1 MSLHKSDVAGRM
13 GSGKGLQADR
23 SPMRGEA
30 PEESLGYRFI
40 TSLLLFGL
48 LAEWLLPWVNAGEW
62 SVIYNPQPLLLVI
75 GFVLLFGLFR
85 MPLAVTLPMN
95 TFLCILSLMWLYKG
109 ADQSSLQWLIGFPA
123 MLKEH
128 FVLLMQNGLW
138 AMSGELRTL
147 LLFIGWTMLA
157 PALQALLWMRQTA
170 LGIACI
176 TLVYLI
182 TLHVW
187 LGLDVMGGLMRTVAE
202 GLLLG
207 SVVSVPRVQRII
219 ETGVGKLKRLDMRWL
234 SGSAF
239 IVVMILGCGL
249 LFAGGREAAMTP
261 PSWTGALNERLEQ
274 TIQSL
279 GNQQGS
285 ITVMG
290 QTGFDQL
297 GGAFTG
303 YGFDDSQLGAPV
315 RKDNHVLFTGSSTA
329 KAYWRGESK
338 HVYDGRGWADTAGSS
353 VLMPV
358 QSAGTAASAEASS
371 EAGNELT
378 GPVIW
383 QTVVWSEPTAGMPL
397 FSSGFHGHVTELIA
411 ADPRRKLGSYVY
423 NEVESALYAQSDK
436 TKVERY
442 TVESVLPVTDG
453 AQLRALGSGM
463 EGSLAAGGSTEASGA
478 EKTEAELE
486 PYLQLPSSLPSRVVA
501 LAAEVAGGGVT
512 SRYDQVKAIE
522 DFLKTSYTYTLDGSE
537 LPPEGSDFV
546 DNFLFE
552 QRQGYCV
559 HFSTAMVVLLRS
571 QGIPARWVK
580 GFTAGTPVGESLS
593 GDGGLSSDSLGADTL
608 SADESARGSASRDA
622 LSADESAR
630 ESTSGDALSAD
641 ESARGSES
649 SDALSADE
657 SARGSASSDALSAD
671 ESARGSA
678 SRDTLSADE
687 SARGSESSNALSADE
702 SARGSANSDTLSAD
716 ESALGSESSNA
727 LSADESARGSAS
739 SNALS
744 ADESA
749 RGSANSDTLSAD
761 ESARGSES
769 SNALSADES
778 ARGSESSD
786 ALSADESARG
796 SASSDALSA
805 DESARESAGIDALSA
820 GKTDNS
826 SNEGSAKLVNYE
838 VRGSDA
844 HAWVEV
850 YFPGAGWVPFDPT
863 PGISGVLNVAS
874 AGSAGG
880 ALAAPA
886 MGAAGAALASGVG
899 SDAFGL
905 SEASIAGLAA
915 WAEAAAEQAAST
927 LARGADALVQ
937 AAQSAA
943 KSAAAASPAAA
954 AAAGAAALVLAAAA
968 IAAAQRQRLRL
979 SLALRRY
986 GAAYAGVAK
995 LAGAAAP
1002 YPSHEPVT
1010 DSRAAAGL
1018 APRYAKAPRGAEG
1031 RVRASFIAV
1040 ADTLAPLLHRR
1051 FGVHAEAL
1059 TPREYASA
1067 AEPMLA
1073 AEQQDALRQLT
1084 SWMEEAHFAAP
1095 GPWPGAPTP
1104 AALRTVLR
1112 VLDKQPVHKTKRS
1125 SEVKA
1130 SN

>member
-1 MSLHKSDVAGRM
+1 MSLHKSDVAGRT
-13 GSGKGLQADR
+13 GKGLQADR
-23 SPMRGEA
+23 NPMRGEA
-30 PEESLGYRFI
+30 PEESLGYRFM

-62 SVIYNPQPLLLVI
+62 SMIYNPVPLLLVI
-75 GFVLLFGLFR
+75 GFVLLAGLFR

-95 TFLCILSLMWLYKG
+95 TLLCILSLMWLYKG
-109 ADQSSLQWLIGFPA
+109 ADQGSLQWLIGFPV

-128 FVLLMQNGLW
+128 FVLLAQNGLW

-147 LLFIGWTMLA
+147 LLFIGWAMLA

-170 LGIACI
+170 LGIACL

-187 LGLDVMGGLMRTVAE
+187 LGLDVMGGLIRTVAE

-207 SVVSVPRVQRII
+207 SIVAVPRVQRII

-234 SGSAF
+234 SGSVF
-239 IVVMILGCGL
+239 VVLMILGCSM
-249 LFAGGREAAMTP
+249 LFAGGREASMP
-261 PSWTGALNERLEQ
+261 PPGWTASLNDRLEQ
-274 TIQSL
+274 KIHSL

-290 QTGFDQL
+290 QTGFDRL

-315 RKDNHVLFTGSSTA
+315 RKDNQVLFTGSSTA

-338 HVYDGRGWADTAGSS
+338 QVYDGRGWVDTAGSP
-353 VLMPV
+353 VLLPV
-358 QSAGTAASAEASS
+358 KDSDTAASAEASA
-371 EAGNELT
+371 EAGNKLT
-378 GPVIW
+378 GPVIR

-397 FSSGFHGHVTELIA
+397 FSSGFHGYVTELIA

-423 NEVESALYAQSDK
+423 NDDKSSLYAQSDK

-453 AQLRALGSGM
+453 AQLRALGSGS
-463 EGSLAAGGSTEASGA
+463 EGSLAADGGTASSGA
-478 EKTEAELE
+478 EETAAELE
-486 PYLQLPSSLPSRVVA
+486 PYLQLPSSLSGRVVA

-522 DFLKTSYTYTLDGSE
+522 DFLKASYSYTLDGSA

-546 DNFLFE
+546 DHFLFE

-580 GFTAGTPVGESLS
+580 GFTAGTPVGENLG
-593 GDGGLSSDSLGADTL
+593 GDGVDGGRL
-608 SADESARGSASRDA
+608 
-622 LSADESAR
+622 
-630 ESTSGDALSAD
+630 
-641 ESARGSES
+641 S

-657 SARGSASSDALSAD
+657 SARGSVSV
-671 ESARGSA
+671 
-678 SRDTLSADE
+678 
-687 SARGSESSNALSADE
+687 
-702 SARGSANSDTLSAD
+702 
-716 ESALGSESSNA
+716 
-727 LSADESARGSAS
+727 
-739 SNALS
+739 
-744 ADESA
+744 
-749 RGSANSDTLSAD
+749 
-761 ESARGSES
+761 
-769 SNALSADES
+769 
-778 ARGSESSD
+778 
-786 ALSADESARG
+786 
-796 SASSDALSA
+796 
-805 DESARESAGIDALSA
+805 DALSA
-820 GKTDNS
+820 GKS
-826 SNEGSAKLVNYE
+826 ESASDVESMKLVNYE

-927 LARGADALVQ
+927 VARGADALAQ

-954 AAAGAAALVLAAAA
+954 AAAGAAALVLAVAA

-986 GAAYAGVAK
+986 GAAYAGGAK

-1010 DSRAAAGL
+1010 DSSAAAEL
-1018 APRYAKAPRGAEG
+1018 APRHAKMPRSAEG

-1040 ADTLAPLLHRR
+1040 ADTVAPLLHRR
-1051 FGVHAEAL
+1051 FGVHAQGI
-1059 TPREYASA
+1059 TVREYASA

-1084 SWMEEAHFAAP
+1084 SWIEEAHFAAP

-1125 SEVKA
+1125 SAVKA

>member
-1 MSLHKSDVAGRM
+1 MSLHKSDVAGRTR
-13 GSGKGLQADR
+13 KGLQADR
-23 SPMRGEA
+23 NPMRGEA
-30 PEESLGYRFI
+30 PEESIGYRFM

-62 SVIYNPQPLLLVI
+62 SIIYNPVPLLLVI
-75 GFVLLFGLFR
+75 GFVLLAGLFR

-95 TFLCILSLMWLYKG
+95 TLLCILSLMWLYKG
-109 ADQSSLQWLIGFPA
+109 ADQGSLQWLIGFPA

-128 FVLLMQNGLW
+128 FVLLAQNGLW

-147 LLFIGWTMLA
+147 LLFIGWAMLA

-187 LGLDVMGGLMRTVAE
+187 LGLDVMGGLIRTVAE

-207 SVVSVPRVQRII
+207 SIVAVPRVQRII

-234 SGSAF
+234 SGSVF
-239 IVVMILGCGL
+239 VVLMILGCSM
-249 LFAGGREAAMTP
+249 LFAGGREASMP
-261 PSWTGALNERLEQ
+261 PPGWTASLNDRLEQ
-274 TIQSL
+274 TIHSL

-290 QTGFDQL
+290 QTGFDRL

-315 RKDNHVLFTGSSTA
+315 SKDNQVLFTGSSTA

-338 HVYDGRGWADTAGSS
+338 QVYDGRGWVDTAGSP
-353 VLMPV
+353 VLLPV
-358 QSAGTAASAEASS
+358 KDSDTAVSAEASAEA
-371 EAGNELT
+371 GNILT
-378 GPVIW
+378 GPVIR

-397 FSSGFHGHVTELIA
+397 FSLGFHGYVTELIA

-423 NEVESALYAQSDK
+423 NDDKSSLYAQSDK

-453 AQLRALGSGM
+453 AQLRALGSGT
-463 EGSLAAGGSTEASGA
+463 EGSLAADGSTISSGA
-478 EKTEAELE
+478 EETDAKLE
-486 PYLQLPSSLPSRVVA
+486 PYLQLPSSLPGRVVA

-522 DFLKTSYTYTLDGSE
+522 DFLKASYSYTLDGSA

-546 DNFLFE
+546 DHFLFE

-593 GDGGLSSDSLGADTL
+593 GDAL
-608 SADESARGSASRDA
+608 SADEGARGSVSSDA
-622 LSADESAR
+622 LSADE
-630 ESTSGDALSAD
+630 G
-641 ESARGSES
+641 ARGSES

-657 SARGSASSDALSAD
+657 SARGSESVDALSAD
-671 ESARGSA
+671 ESAHGSV
-678 SRDTLSADE
+678 SGD
-687 SARGSESSNALSADE
+687 
-702 SARGSANSDTLSAD
+702 
-716 ESALGSESSNA
+716 
-727 LSADESARGSAS
+727 
-739 SNALS
+739 
-744 ADESA
+744 
-749 RGSANSDTLSAD
+749 
-761 ESARGSES
+761 
-769 SNALSADES
+769 ALSADES
-778 ARGSESSD
+778 ARGSESV
-786 ALSADESARG
+786 
-796 SASSDALSA
+796 
-805 DESARESAGIDALSA
+805 DALSA
-820 GKTDNS
+820 GKSD
-826 SNEGSAKLVNYE
+826 SASDVESMKLVNYE
-838 VRGSDA
+838 VRASDA

-927 LARGADALVQ
+927 VARGADALAQ

-995 LAGAAAP
+995 PVGAAAP

-1010 DSRAAAGL
+1010 DSSAAAEL
-1018 APRYAKAPRGAEG
+1018 APRHAKMPRNAEG

-1040 ADTLAPLLHRR
+1040 ADTVAPLLHRR
-1051 FGVHAEAL
+1051 FGVHAQGITA
-1059 TPREYASA
+1059 REYASA
-1067 AEPMLA
+1067 TEPMLA

-1084 SWMEEAHFAAP
+1084 SWIEEAHFAAP

-1125 SEVKA
+1125 SAVKA